1 MTKICRENDEIYR
14 KKEQPHLFYNN
25 TVTTLVPMEFNEKNQ
40 VITQELYEP
49 EAKTQVIMKEYT
61 EDSDGETNI
70 QVRDSNVHLNFMEKK
85 QQNFVNVQFNIDE
98 EENPN
103 DPYLKKKK
111 HQEIKIDEETERM
124 IKEISNEVN
133 LERKMEEKRKIQKE
147 HL

>member
-1 MTKICRENDEIYR
+1 MI
-14 KKEQPHLFYNN
+14 H
-25 TVTTLVPMEFNEKNQ
+25 
-40 VITQELYEP
+40 ELYEP
-49 EAKTQVIMKEYT
+49 EAKTQVILKEYI
-61 EDSDGETNI
+61 EDSDGENNMQI
-70 QVRDSNVHLNFMEKK
+70 IDSNVHLNFMEKK

-98 EENPN
+98 EENSN

-124 IKEISNEVN
+124 MKEISNEVN